1 MSPVALEQNAP
12 SHKKE
17 KQIKK
22 AIKKNENLPV
32 DPSQVRIPEL
42 KRKSLNKGYV
52 SRANCDDKTK

>member
-1 MSPVALEQNAP
+1 LEQNAP